1 MVQSP
6 VKTLTLE
13 EFLILP
19 DTKPA
24 SEYINGQIIQKPMPK
39 GAHSL
44 IQTDLAAQ
52 INLAVKPKK
61 IARVFTELRCHF
73 AERAIVPDISVFT
86 WERIPRR
93 ENGRIADSFPLA
105 PDWIIEILSPGQSQ
119 TKVTQKMLNAL
130 EHGTEIG
137 WLIDPE
143 AKAVIVYF
151 QEGKIA
157 LFTEEGKP
165 LPVPNFI
172 ENWHLTAPEI
182 FDWLTV

>member
-13 EFLILP
+13 EFLTLP

-24 SEYINGQIIQKPMPK
+24 SEYINGQIIQKPVPQ
-39 GAHSL
+39 GEHSR
-44 IQTDLAAQ
+44 IQNKLSSTID
-52 INLAVKPKK
+52 AVIEPQK
-61 IARVFTELRCHF
+61 IGLSFPELRCNF
-73 AERAIVPDISVFT
+73 AGCAIVPDIAVFK
-86 WERIPRR
+86 WENIPRKD
-93 ENGRIADSFPLA
+93 NGRIANSFSIA

-119 TKVTQKMLNAL
+119 TKITQKILNAL

-143 AKAVIVYF
+143 AEAVIVYF

-157 LFTEEGKP
+157 LFTEESEP
-165 LPVPNFI
+165 LPVPSFI
-172 ENWHLTAPEI
+172 ENWQLTAPEI
-182 FDWLTV
+182 FAWLTV